1 MLAAVLLAIS
11 SVIYQATQCGTNTH
25 THANTYAAV
34 FNKNSQKKCNITPA
48 TQLAWQM
55 KKFTSYTTTKNIQAH
70 TSTQTSMNT
79 RIHANAAHSLNSL
92 SN

>member
-34 FNKNSQKKCNITPA
+34 FNKNSQKKLQHHA
-48 TQLAWQM
+48 
-55 KKFTSYTTTKNIQAH
+55 S
-70 TSTQTSMNT
+70 NT
-79 RIHANAAHSLNSL
+79 AGVANEEIHFV
-92 SN
+92 